1 MVAVVLLASPTQVA
15 PADPAVTEGR
25 ALYGRYCALCHG
37 DNAEGHA
44 ADHAPALGNDE
55 FLRIASDGYLTRSIL
70 TGRAGTP
77 MSAFSDRFGG
87 PLSHTDVGK
96 IVAFLRSLQVS
107 PTIRLVDRPTTG
119 NVAKGLGLFTEHCA
133 TCHSRDREQAT
144 APHLEHPAF
153 QELATNGYLE
163 HSIRFGRPGTPMEP
177 WGDRLAD
184 DEIDDLIAAVRS
196 FHSPLRRGP
205 RAPPQGA
212 QHQGHQDPH
221 GNHAHGDHAH
231 APGNHPGDSDD
242 RPNPVLD
249 VWSQISA
256 DELVLG
262 QDHQAPAFSLR
273 GRWYVSAEELGRALA
288 AQQKMILLDARA
300 MSDWLA
306 GHLPGA
312 LPVPFYADSD
322 TFERIP
328 DDDTWVVI
336 YCGCPHA
343 AADRVATRLRDRGI
357 DHIAV
362 LDEGYFHWRDNDYPV
377 VTGPARGE
385 LGSPRRELRVDLP
398 AP

>member
-1 MVAVVLLASPTQVA
+1 
-15 PADPAVTEGR
+15 
-25 ALYGRYCALCHG
+25 
-37 DNAEGHA
+37 
-44 ADHAPALGNDE
+44 
-55 FLRIASDGYLTRSIL
+55 
-70 TGRAGTP
+70 
-77 MSAFSDRFGG
+77 
-87 PLSHTDVGK
+87 SHTDVGK
-96 IVAFLRSLQVS
+96 IVSFLRSLQVS
-107 PTIRLVDRPTTG
+107 PSLRLVDRPTTG

-133 TCHSRDREQAT
+133 TCHSTDREQAT

-184 DEIDDLIAAVRS
+184 EEIDDLIAAVRS
-196 FHSPLRRGP
+196 FGATQGRGP
-205 RAPPQGA
+205 GAPPQGNRGN
-212 QHQGHQDPH
+212 QGNQGNHDAH
-221 GNHAHGDHAH
+221 HNHAHAWE
-231 APGNHPGDSDD
+231 NHPGDDDD

-249 VWSQISA
+249 VWAQIGA

-262 QDHQAPAFSLR
+262 QDNQAPAFSLR
-273 GRWYVSAEELGRALA
+273 GRWYVSAEQLGRALTRR
-288 AQQKMILLDARA
+288 QKMILLDARA
-300 MSDWLA
+300 MSDWLT

-322 TFERIP
+322 TFDRIP

-343 AADRVATRLRDRGI
+343 AADRVATRLRARGI

-385 LGSPRRELRVDLP
+385 LGAARRELRVDLP